1 MTLELKERWLPLCQK
16 HFYHDGTMYLE
27 HLCLPKQST
36 GVAAKPPHS
45 GSAVWK
51 SQLRPPLD
59 DALLY
64 TFFCTECAH
73 THPEETCFHHCDFYT
88 LSSFLNDFL
97 HAMGLAFSE
106 EPSPVF
112 SSKTRCNGGE
122 EARQNCQRL
131 SPDFPM
137 TTLHPS
143 LAPLS
148 ACFSLSPLGA
158 HWRQVWSHWDVEMC
172 V

>member
-1 MTLELKERWLPLCQK
+1 MASCIWNTSASPNRALELLQSLPTHALLCGNPSS
-16 HFYHDGTMYLE
+16 D
-27 HLCLPKQST
+27 HLWMM
-36 GVAAKPPHS
+36 HS
-45 GSAVWK
+45 SAF
-51 SQLRPPLD
+51 
-59 DALLY
+59 LY
-64 TFFCTECAH
+64 TFIYTECAH
-73 THPEETCFHHCDFYT
+73 THPEETRFHHSDFYT

-97 HAMGLAFSE
+97 HAMALAFSE
-106 EPSPVF
+106 EPCPVF

-122 EARQNCQRL
+122 QARQNCQRF

-158 HWRQVWSHWDVEMC
+158 H
-172 V
+172 